1 MFHPQQVLISR
12 SSSDPE
18 HERLQRVPGLM
29 MAVPNVG
36 EPLQMFLE
44 TGKIMRTSPVTH
56 VEHDGAEI
64 VVDTRNSR
72 YRLKLAS

>member
-12 SSSDPE
+12 NCSDPD
-18 HERLQRVPGLM
+18 ERLQHVPGLM